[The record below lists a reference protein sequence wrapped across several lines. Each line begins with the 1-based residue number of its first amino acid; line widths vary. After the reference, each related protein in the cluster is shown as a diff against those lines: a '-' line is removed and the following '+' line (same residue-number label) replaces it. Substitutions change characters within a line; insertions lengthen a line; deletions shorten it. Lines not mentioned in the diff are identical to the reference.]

1 LLPEFSGAPMPTR
14 RIGDD
19 ALIIMFNDILL
30 SAGFE
35 GHGVLR
41 PENSQLFVESY
52 GFSLV

>member
-1 LLPEFSGAPMPTR
+1 MPTR

-35 GHGVLR
+35 GQGVLR
-41 PENSQLFVESY
+41 SENSQIYVESY

>member
-1 LLPEFSGAPMPTR
+1 MPMR
-14 RIGDD
+14 QIGDD

-35 GHGVLR
+35 GQSVLR

>member
-1 LLPEFSGAPMPTR
+1 MPVR

-35 GHGVLR
+35 GQGILR
-41 PENSQLFVESY
+41 PENSQLFVEFY